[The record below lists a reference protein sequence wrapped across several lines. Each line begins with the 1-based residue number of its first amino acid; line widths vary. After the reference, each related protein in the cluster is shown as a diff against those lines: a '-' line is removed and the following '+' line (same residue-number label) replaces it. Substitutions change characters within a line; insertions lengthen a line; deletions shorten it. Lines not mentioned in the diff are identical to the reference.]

1 MLNPSRADCIAI
13 LSAASR
19 VRDSDSLLALDHTHL
34 GLSRNAMVN
43 AAVFLTERG
52 CFNRYTLDAD
62 EFAVGALSLQGRMR
76 LDQLANG

>member
-1 MLNPSRADCIAI
+1 MLHPTKADCIAI

-19 VRDSDSLLALDHTHL
+19 MSDADSLALDPIRL
-34 GLSRNAMVN
+34 GLSRNALMN

-52 CFNRYTLDAD
+52 CFRHYTLGDSG
-62 EFAVGALSLQGRMR
+62 FSVGALSLQGRLR